1 MSLWNTDFVG
11 KYELHPRTMS
21 SQEKQLIP
29 VLPEWYIIP
38 QEVVDICKHAQATT
52 GKPTQMRNFLL
63 RGPSGTG
70 KTRSAKAIAAGLGL
84 PYMAYTC
91 SAGTEIFDFI
101 GQIFRIPIRVLP
113 GMHSLIM
120 KSDFGEYGWNQLCQR
135 IQNDESARFG

>member
-1 MSLWNTDFVG
+1 MPLWNTRICRQVRTAPKD
-11 KYELHPRTMS
+11 YEQS
-21 SQEKQLIP
+21 GKQLIP

-63 RGPSGTG
+63 RGPAGTG
-70 KTRSAKAIAAGLGL
+70 KTMSAKAIAAGLGL

-101 GQIFRIPIRVLP
+101 GQIFPD
-113 GMHSLIM
+113 
-120 KSDFGEYGWNQLCQR
+120 SDSGSTGDAQLDHEKA
-135 IQNDESARFG
+135 I